1 MLFNTVITEESGRT
15 RLTILQNQT
24 GGRMSALPLTACV
37 IWDKS
42 LESSDNQLLYLEN
55 AGATLVL
62 FIFTAQNFC
71 KN

>member
-1 MLFNTVITEESGRT
+1 
-15 RLTILQNQT
+15 
-24 GGRMSALPLTACV
+24 MSALPLTACV